1 MGTDRIVV
9 LSPSLDQHLRL
20 LQSVEDFHVQK
31 FVSELA
37 IEALVVAVLPG
48 TAGLDVERLDT
59 EPGASPWSPL
69 YRSPA
74 QLPFPEAP

>member
-1 MGTDRIVV
+1 MGTDRIVL

-20 LQSVEDFHVQK
+20 LQSVEDFYVQK

-48 TAGLDVERLDT
+48 TAGFDVEHFHADPP
-59 EPGASPWSPL
+59 EPGSDGNG
-69 YRSPA
+69 
-74 QLPFPEAP
+74 